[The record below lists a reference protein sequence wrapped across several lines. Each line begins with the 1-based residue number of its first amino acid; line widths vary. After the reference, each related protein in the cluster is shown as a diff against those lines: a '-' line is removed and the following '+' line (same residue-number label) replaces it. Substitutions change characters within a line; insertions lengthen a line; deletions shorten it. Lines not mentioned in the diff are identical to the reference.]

1 MRRLKVNMTIC
12 LICNEEN
19 PFNVEFCTNCG
30 KNLEDNQKTTIR
42 NGIGSIIFP
51 DEAEYEIDQAQRLVG
66 RADLSKYTKQDPT
79 FISRSHFTIYKS
91 NETYFIKDGVTNVQN
106 KASEKNT
113 FVNGE
118 KLGDSEVELKNND
131 KIIVSDI
138 EMSFV
143 M

>member
-1 MRRLKVNMTIC
+1 MIIC
-12 LICNEEN
+12 PTCNAEN
-19 PFNVEFCTNCG
+19 NDDQPFCDECG
-30 KNLEDNQKTTIR
+30 KSLESELEATTIITK
-42 NGIGSIIFP
+42 NDTVGKLIFP
-51 DEAEYEIDQAQRLVG
+51 DEMFYEIDHSQRLVG

-79 FISRSHFTIYKS
+79 LISRSHFTIYKS

-118 KLGDSEVELKNND
+118 KLGNNETELKNED
-131 KIIVSDI
+131 KIVVSDV